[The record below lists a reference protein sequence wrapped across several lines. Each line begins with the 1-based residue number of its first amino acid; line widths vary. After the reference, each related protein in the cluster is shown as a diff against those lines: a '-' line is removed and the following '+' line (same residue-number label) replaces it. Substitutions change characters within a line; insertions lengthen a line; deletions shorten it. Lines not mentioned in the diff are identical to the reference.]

1 LRLAATQSHR
11 RHKRLGLGVLPERLG
26 LPDLGSAR
34 PFAFALAVDAFG
46 SGLFLPFSLLYFH
59 HVGGLSLTQAGLGLS
74 IAMLMAVPAP
84 LFAGV
89 LLDRSSPKRIML
101 LTNTARVAG
110 FLGFLFVHDLW
121 ALIAVA
127 LLVAVSDR
135 LFWVAHPALVAE
147 LAGSGGRD
155 RWFGLTTALRCA
167 GLGTG
172 GLLAG
177 LVISDL
183 GTLGYQSL
191 AIANA
196 ISYAV
201 AALLISRLEIPSHGQ
216 IPLAASVSRQG
227 GLKAV
232 LADRAFCGLVA
243 INLLFGIARTVI
255 LVGLPVF
262 TVQVLDAPAW
272 LAGALYATYTVII
285 ALGQTSV
292 VRRLEGHRRTRAL
305 MFAAVLWA
313 MSFLLLASASLLPP
327 VLLAGFL
334 FVVTGLYTAAVV
346 LHAGVID
353 ALVVEAAPDR
363 LRARYV
369 GVYHLSW
376 AVANAM
382 APGLF
387 SILLSWQPTL
397 PWIALALLLLLAA
410 VGVWMLEARLVQ
422 AAVRPTARMRC

>member
-1 LRLAATQSHR
+1 
-11 RHKRLGLGVLPERLG
+11 VLPERLG
-26 LPDLGSAR
+26 LPHVGSAR

-74 IAMLMAVPAP
+74 IAMLIAVPAP
-84 LFAGV
+84 LLAGV
-89 LLDRSSPKRIML
+89 LLDRSSPKSIML

-201 AALLISRLEIPSHGQ
+201 AALLISRLQIPSHGQ

-232 LADRAFCGLVA
+232 LADRPFCGLVA

-262 TVQVLDAPAW
+262 TVQVLEAPAW

-305 MFAAVLWA
+305 MLAAVLWA

-422 AAVRPTARMRC
+422 AAVRPAARMRC

>member
-1 LRLAATQSHR
+1 
-11 RHKRLGLGVLPERLG
+11 VLPERLG
-26 LPDLGSAR
+26 LPHIGSAR
-34 PFAFALAVDAFG
+34 PFAFALAIDAFG

-59 HVGGLSLTQAGLGLS
+59 QVGGLSLTQAGLGLS

-84 LFAGV
+84 LLAGV
-89 LLDRSSPKRIML
+89 LIDRSSPRRVML

-167 GLGTG
+167 GLGAG

-201 AALLISRLEIPSHGQ
+201 AALLISRLQIPSHGQ

-232 LADRAFCGLVA
+232 LADRPFCGLVA
-243 INLLFGIARTVI
+243 INFLFGIARTVI

-262 TVQVLDAPAW
+262 TVQALDAPAW
-272 LAGALYATYTVII
+272 LAGALYATYTLII

-292 VRRLEGHRRTRAL
+292 VRRLERHRRTRAL

-313 MSFLLLASASLLPP
+313 ISFLLLASASLLPP

-334 FVVTGLYTAAVV
+334 FMVTGLYTAAVV

-363 LRARYV
+363 LRSRYV

-410 VGVWMLEARLVQ
+410 VGVWILEARLVQ

>member
-1 LRLAATQSHR
+1 
-11 RHKRLGLGVLPERLG
+11 
-26 LPDLGSAR
+26 
-34 PFAFALAVDAFG
+34 
-46 SGLFLPFSLLYFH
+46 
-59 HVGGLSLTQAGLGLS
+59 
-74 IAMLMAVPAP
+74 M
-84 LFAGV
+84 
-89 LLDRSSPKRIML
+89 
-101 LTNTARVAG
+101 
-110 FLGFLFVHDLW
+110 
-121 ALIAVA
+121 
-127 LLVAVSDR
+127 
-135 LFWVAHPALVAE
+135 
-147 LAGSGGRD
+147 
-155 RWFGLTTALRCA
+155 
-167 GLGTG
+167 
-172 GLLAG
+172 
-177 LVISDL
+177 
-183 GTLGYQSL
+183 
-191 AIANA
+191 
-196 ISYAV
+196 
-201 AALLISRLEIPSHGQ
+201 
-216 IPLAASVSRQG
+216 
-227 GLKAV
+227 
-232 LADRAFCGLVA
+232 
-243 INLLFGIARTVI
+243 I

-262 TVQVLDAPAW
+262 TVQVLNAPAW

-305 MFAAVLWA
+305 MFAAALWA

-327 VLLAGFL
+327 ILLAGFL

-387 SILLSWQPTL
+387 SILLSWQPAV

-410 VGVWMLEARLVQ
+410 VGVWMLEARLVE

>member
-1 LRLAATQSHR
+1 
-11 RHKRLGLGVLPERLG
+11 LGVLPERLG

>member
-1 LRLAATQSHR
+1 
-11 RHKRLGLGVLPERLG
+11 
-26 LPDLGSAR
+26 
-34 PFAFALAVDAFG
+34 
-46 SGLFLPFSLLYFH
+46 
-59 HVGGLSLTQAGLGLS
+59 
-74 IAMLMAVPAP
+74 
-84 LFAGV
+84 
-89 LLDRSSPKRIML
+89 ML

-110 FLGFLFVHDLW
+110 FLGILFVHDLR

-147 LAGSGGRD
+147 LASSGSRD

-167 GLGTG
+167 GLGIG

-177 LVISDL
+177 LAVSDL
-183 GTLGYQSL
+183 GIRRLSRARHRQRRSASRSRRCSSPPAGTQPRADLGGGLS
-191 AIANA
+191 
-196 ISYAV
+196 SP
-201 AALLISRLEIPSHGQ
+201 R
-216 IPLAASVSRQG
+216 

-232 LADRAFCGLVA
+232 LADRPFCGVVA
-243 INLLFGIARTVI
+243 INLVFGIARTVI

-272 LAGALYATYTVII
+272 LAGALYATYT
-285 ALGQTSV
+285 AHDRARPDERGPPA
-292 VRRLEGHRRTRAL
+292 RGHRRTRAL

-313 MSFLLLASASLLPP
+313 MSFLLLGGRLVAAP

-334 FVVTGLYTAAVV
+334 FVVTGLYTVAVM

-376 AVANAM
+376 AVANAL

-387 SILLSWQPTL
+387 AFLLAWQPIL
-397 PWIALALLLLLAA
+397 PWVALSPLAPA
-410 VGVWMLEARLVQ
+410 CGGWSVGAGGPARTGSGTPYGQDEWLSGGGQ
-422 AAVRPTARMRC
+422 CYASSNVR

>member
-1 LRLAATQSHR
+1 
-11 RHKRLGLGVLPERLG
+11 LPH
-26 LPDLGSAR
+26 LGSAR
-34 PFAFALAVDAFG
+34 PFAFALAIDAFG
-46 SGLFLPFSLLYFH
+46 SGLFLPFSLLYFNQ
-59 HVGGLSLTQAGLGLS
+59 VGGLSLTQAGLGLS

-84 LFAGV
+84 LLAGV
-89 LLDRSSPKRIML
+89 LIDRSSPKRIML

-167 GLGTG
+167 GLGAG

-177 LVISDL
+177 LVVSDL
-183 GTLGYQSL
+183 GTFGYQTL

-196 ISYAV
+196 FSYAL
-201 AALLISRLEIPSHGQ
+201 AALLISRLHIPSHGETSV
-216 IPLAASVSRQG
+216 AASVSRPG
-227 GLKAV
+227 GLEAV
-232 LADRAFCGLVA
+232 LADRAFCGVVA
-243 INLLFGIARTVI
+243 INLMFGVARTVI

-262 TVQVLDAPAW
+262 TVQVLEAPAW
-272 LAGALYATYTVII
+272 LAGALYATYTAMI
-285 ALGQTSV
+285 AFGQTSM
-292 VRRLEGHRRTRAL
+292 VRQLEGHRRTRAL
-305 MFAAVLWA
+305 MLAAVLWA
-313 MSFLLLASASLLPP
+313 MSFLLLAVASSLPT
-327 VLLAGFL
+327 VVLAGFL
-334 FVVTGLYTAAVV
+334 FGVTGLYTVAVM

-376 AVANAM
+376 AVANAL

-387 SILLSWQPTL
+387 AFLLAWQPIL
-397 PWIALALLLLLAA
+397 PWVALTLLLLLAA
-410 VGVWMLEARLVQ
+410 VGVWVLEVRLAQ
-422 AAVRPTARMRC
+422 AAVRPTAMMSG

>member
-1 LRLAATQSHR
+1 
-11 RHKRLGLGVLPERLG
+11 LGVLPERLG

-255 LVGLPVF
+255 LIGLPVF

>member
-1 LRLAATQSHR
+1 
-11 RHKRLGLGVLPERLG
+11 LPH
-26 LPDLGSAR
+26 LGSAR
-34 PFAFALAVDAFG
+34 PFAFALAIDAFG

-89 LLDRSSPKRIML
+89 LLDRSSPRRIML

>member
-1 LRLAATQSHR
+1 
-11 RHKRLGLGVLPERLG
+11 LGVLPERLG

-376 AVANAM
+376 AVANAI

-422 AAVRPTARMRC
+422 AAVRPTARLRC

>member
-1 LRLAATQSHR
+1 
-11 RHKRLGLGVLPERLG
+11 VLPERLG
-26 LPDLGSAR
+26 LPHLGSAR
-34 PFAFALAVDAFG
+34 PFAFALAIDAFG

-59 HVGGLSLTQAGLGLS
+59 QVGGLSLTQAGLGLS

-84 LFAGV
+84 LLAGV

-101 LTNTARVAG
+101 LANTARVAG

-201 AALLISRLEIPSHGQ
+201 AALLISRLQIPGHV
-216 IPLAASVSRQG
+216 PLAASVSRQG

-232 LADRAFCGLVA
+232 LADRPFCGLVA

-327 VLLAGFL
+327 ILLAGFL

-387 SILLSWQPTL
+387 SILLSWQPAL

-410 VGVWMLEARLVQ
+410 VGVWMLEARLVE
-422 AAVRPTARMRC
+422 AAVRPTTRMRC

>member
-1 LRLAATQSHR
+1 
-11 RHKRLGLGVLPERLG
+11 VLPERLG
-26 LPDLGSAR
+26 LPHLGSAR
-34 PFAFALAVDAFG
+34 PFAFALAIDAFG

-59 HVGGLSLTQAGLGLS
+59 QVGGLSLTQAGLGLS

-84 LFAGV
+84 LLAGV
-89 LLDRSSPKRIML
+89 LIDRSSPKRIML

-167 GLGTG
+167 GLGAG

-177 LVISDL
+177 LVVSDL
-183 GTLGYQSL
+183 GTFGYQTL

-196 ISYAV
+196 FSYAL
-201 AALLISRLEIPSHGQ
+201 AALLISRLHIPSHGETSV
-216 IPLAASVSRQG
+216 AASVSRPG
-227 GLKAV
+227 GLEAV
-232 LADRAFCGLVA
+232 LADRAFCGVVA
-243 INLLFGIARTVI
+243 INLMFGVARTVI

-262 TVQVLDAPAW
+262 TVQVLEAPAW
-272 LAGALYATYTVII
+272 LAGALYATYTAMI
-285 ALGQTSV
+285 AFGKTSV

-305 MFAAVLWA
+305 MLAAVLWA
-313 MSFLLLASASLLPP
+313 MSFLLLAVASSLPT
-327 VLLAGFL
+327 VVLAGFL
-334 FVVTGLYTAAVV
+334 FGVTGLYTVAVM

-376 AVANAM
+376 AVANAL

-387 SILLSWQPTL
+387 AFLLAWQPIL
-397 PWIALALLLLLAA
+397 PWVALTLLLLLAA
-410 VGVWMLEARLVQ
+410 VGVWVLEVRLAQ
-422 AAVRPTARMRC
+422 AAVRPTAMMNG

>member
-1 LRLAATQSHR
+1 LRLATPR
-11 RHKRLGLGVLPERLG
+11 RPRERPGWNVLPEHLG
-26 LPDLGSAR
+26 LPHLGSAR
-34 PFAFALAVDAFG
+34 PFAFALAIDAFG

-59 HVGGLSLTQAGLGLS
+59 QVGGLSLTQAGLGLS

-84 LFAGV
+84 LLAGV
-89 LLDRSSPKRIML
+89 LIDRSSPKRIML

-167 GLGTG
+167 GLGAG

-177 LVISDL
+177 LVVSDL
-183 GTLGYQSL
+183 ETLGYQSL

-201 AALLISRLEIPSHGQ
+201 AALLISRLQIPSHGQ
-216 IPLAASVSRQG
+216 IPLAVSVSRQG

-232 LADRAFCGLVA
+232 LADRSFCGLVA

-262 TVQVLDAPAW
+262 TVQVLEAPAW
-272 LAGALYATYTVII
+272 MAGALYATYTVII

-327 VLLAGFL
+327 VLLVGFL

-387 SILLSWQPTL
+387 SILLSWQPAL

-410 VGVWMLEARLVQ
+410 VGVWMLEARLVEV
-422 AAVRPTARMRC
+422 AVRPTARMRC

>member
-1 LRLAATQSHR
+1 LRLAAPQRHR
-11 RHKRLGLGVLPERLG
+11 RRPSSSLLADRLGW
-26 LPDLGSAR
+26 PDLGSSR
-34 PFAFALAVDAFG
+34 PFAFALAIDAFG

-74 IAMLMAVPAP
+74 IAMLTAVPAP
-84 LFAGV
+84 LFAGL

-110 FLGFLFVHDLW
+110 FLGFLFVRDLW
-121 ALIAVA
+121 TLIAVA

-135 LFWVAHPALVAE
+135 LFWVAHPALIVE

-167 GLGTG
+167 GLGAG

-177 LVISDL
+177 LVVSDL
-183 GTLGYQSL
+183 GVLGYQTL

-201 AALLISRLEIPSHGQ
+201 AALLIGQLHVPRQLETSVGASMSRP
-216 IPLAASVSRQG
+216 R

-232 LADRAFCGLVA
+232 LADRPFCGVVA
-243 INLLFGIARTVI
+243 INLLFGVARTVI

-262 TVQVLDAPAW
+262 TVQVLGAPAW
-272 LAGALYATYTVII
+272 LAGALYATYTAMI
-285 ALGQTSV
+285 AIGQTSL

-305 MFAAVLWA
+305 TFAAVLWA
-313 MSFLLLASASLLPP
+313 VSFLLLAGASLLPA

-334 FVVTGLYTAAVV
+334 FGVTGLYTAAVM

-376 AVANAM
+376 AVANAL

-387 SILLSWQPTL
+387 AFLLARQPIL
-397 PWIALALLLLLAA
+397 PWVALAFLLLLGA
-410 VGVWMLEARLVQ
+410 VGVWVLESRLVQ
-422 AAVRPTARMRC
+422 AAVRPVARLSG